1 MKRILILCVGFF
13 MLGACSDLTEL
24 NVDTKNPE
32 TVPAN
37 SLIAN
42 ATVALFDFMASPNV
56 NVNNLR
62 LWAQHWAQ
70 VSYNDE
76 SNYELV
82 ERNVNGRTFR
92 TLYATVI
99 RDVSEAKAI
108 INASESLLPEHKANQ
123 LAIIDVIEVISY
135 TILVDIFGDV
145 PYSEAFDSENVTPAY
160 DDDAAVYSA
169 MASKLD
175 GAISSLSGSAGNAG
189 DLVYGGDADAWKRM
203 ANSYKLR
210 MAIRLADG
218 NDGTAK
224 GMAEA
229 AVSSGVFASNADNFT
244 IQYEGA
250 TPNTNPLWEDL
261 VQSGRS
267 DFVAGNTLVDYM
279 NGLNDP
285 RLGSFFKQ
293 NVTDEMTGDVLYVG
307 GTVGAVNSFT
317 ASSQVGS
324 LLHEATLPGTIIGYT
339 EVLFLLA
346 DAAERGYSVGG
357 SAEDFYNAA
366 VANSIL
372 EWGGSQQMA
381 DDYLAQADV
390 AYSSALGTWKEK
402 IALQKWIAMYNQ
414 GLEAWSTFRIYD
426 APAMNLADIAGT
438 VPPNR
443 YTYPTTEYSVNTANV
458 EAAGSAMGGDDLFSK
473 VFWDKN

>member
-13 MLGACSDLTEL
+13 LLGSCSDLTEL

-32 TVPAN
+32 IVPAN

-42 ATVALFDFMASPNV
+42 ATVELFDLMSSPNV

-62 LWAQHWAQ
+62 LWSQHWAQ

-92 TLYATVI
+92 TLYATVL
-99 RDVSEAKAI
+99 RDVREARTL
-108 INASESLLPEHKANQ
+108 INASESLLEEHKRNQ
-123 LAIIDVIEVISY
+123 LAIIDVIEVMSY

-145 PYSEAFDSENVTPAY
+145 PYSEAFDSENVTPVY
-160 DDDAAVYSA
+160 DNDASIYSA
-169 MASKLD
+169 MASNLD
-175 GAISSLSGSAGNAG
+175 GAINALSGNAGDAG
-189 DLVYGGDADAWKRM
+189 DLVYGGDADAWKRL

-210 MAIRLADG
+210 MAIRMADG
-218 NDGTAK
+218 DDSTAK
-224 GMAEA
+224 NMAES
-229 AVSSGVFASNADNFT
+229 AVSSGVFDSNADNFE
-244 IQYEGA
+244 IQYESS
-250 TPNTNPLWEDL
+250 TPNTNPMWEDL
-261 VQSGRS
+261 VESGRS

-279 NGLNDP
+279 NDLSDP
-285 RLGSFFKQ
+285 RLGFYFKQ
-293 NVTDEMTGDVLYVG
+293 NVTDETTGDVVYKG
-307 GTVGAVNSFT
+307 GIVGAVNSFT
-317 ASSQVGS
+317 ANSQIGAI
-324 LLHEATLPGTIIGYT
+324 LHEATMPGTIMGYT

-346 DAAERGYSVGG
+346 DAAERGYNVGG
-357 SAEDFYNAA
+357 SAEDFYSAA

-381 DDYLAQADV
+381 DDYLAQSNV
-390 AYSSALGTWKEK
+390 AYGSASGTWKEK

-414 GLEAWSTFRIYD
+414 GLEAWTTFRMYD
-426 APAMNLADIAGT
+426 APAMNLADIAAT